1 MPPFRRIM
9 IETTGLADPVPVLTT
24 LSMDPRVRQQFR
36 LQGLIVT
43 VDAQHAIE
51 TLARHAESVRQVTL
65 ADRLVITKAD
75 LVTEERLAVV
85 RQALGR
91 LNGSAVPQISANGE
105 LTPAL
110 LLGNLDHDLDTSGN
124 NSESWL
130 GRIHSESRE
139 SAVELVHTRRYR
151 SIGWSDDQP
160 VDWPSFGIWLTMLL
174 HAHGDKVLRVK
185 GILNVAGAAGPV
197 AIHGVQHIVHPPL
210 HLKLWPAGARTS
222 RLVFIVTDLPES
234 AIRASFNVFMR
245 LSRVVHESAPGAVRS
260 GATGGIIAGHPVRR
274 RMAPAWMKG

>member
-1 MPPFRRIM
+1 
-9 IETTGLADPVPVLTT
+9 
-24 LSMDPRVRQQFR
+24 
-36 LQGLIVT
+36 
-43 VDAQHAIE
+43 
-51 TLARHAESVRQVTL
+51 
-65 ADRLVITKAD
+65 
-75 LVTEERLAVV
+75 
-85 RQALGR
+85 
-91 LNGSAVPQISANGE
+91 VPQISANGE

-110 LLGNLDHDLDTSGN
+110 LLGDHDHDLQSTGD
-124 NSESWL
+124 NSEHWL
-130 GRIHSESRE
+130 GRIHPEAYDFPFE
-139 SAVELVHTRRYR
+139 PVHAGRYR
-151 SIGWSDDQP
+151 SIAWSDDQP

-210 HLKLWPAGARTS
+210 HLKSWPAGARTS
-222 RLVFIVTDLPES
+222 RLVFIVADLPEA